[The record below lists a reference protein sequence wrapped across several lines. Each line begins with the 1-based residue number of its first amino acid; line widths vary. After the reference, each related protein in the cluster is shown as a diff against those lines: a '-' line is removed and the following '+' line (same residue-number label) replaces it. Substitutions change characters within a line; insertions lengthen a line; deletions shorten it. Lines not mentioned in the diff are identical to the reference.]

1 MTATHPPLSELY
13 ELEELEA
20 AVRADLAEVG
30 FQVASPRSPK
40 GGVNVYS
47 SPTRG
52 GVRVGWRVDDR
63 LALDGARNPVHRATR
78 DRMLVALARVL
89 RTLGYAVAP
98 SGGVGP
104 LLVTGRQTPRRRLG
118 GSPADGQHRTHIAGH
133 AARGGGR

>member
-1 MTATHPPLSELY
+1 MTTTHPPLSELD
-13 ELEELEA
+13 ELEA
-20 AVRADLAEVG
+20 LEATVRADLAEVG

-40 GGVNVYS
+40 GGVNVYP
-47 SPTRG
+47 SPARG

-89 RTLGYAVAP
+89 RTLGYEVAP

-104 LLVTGRQTPRRRLG
+104 LLVTGRQARRGRLG
-118 GSPADGQHRTHIAGH
+118 GSPPDGRHHAHVAGH
-133 AARGGGR
+133 AAQGGGL